1 MDMEYYRKVLFLIL
15 FTYFVI
21 HSPTRY
27 CCAWFNMQIEYL
39 SSAQIILTF
48 LQKYIKCQKDEKINK
63 QVKSD

>member
-1 MDMEYYRKVLFLIL
+1 
-15 FTYFVI
+15 
-21 HSPTRY
+21 
-27 CCAWFNMQIEYL
+27 MQIEYL